1 MFQVTLL
8 LALVSFVLGDF
19 DADLHDKYMTMSR
32 EEFIEYFNSQNYNFK
47 IGSAPELHESS
58 TSCVYMDEETF
69 NNLPRIYHSPAVI
82 AAAPESFDARQQWP
96 SCGSIS
102 EVYNQGACGSCWTF
116 GTATV
121 ASDRTCIGLGVDVRL
136 SEQDFECL
144 TKDVCKGY
152 YPQEAFNFWTT
163 QGLVTQECKP
173 YDIDKLKYNQTCTRT
188 CVDGSSYE
196 SNKHYGASVYSVA
209 SDDGQIIAEL
219 FQNGPIE
226 AVFTVF
232 DDFRNY
238 KSGVYE
244 HMYGGMAGAH
254 SVRVLGYGVENGVP
268 YWLAVNSYGRGWGE
282 GGYFKVKRFASD
294 IGFENQL
301 LAGRARN

>member
-152 YPQEAFNFWTT
+152 YPQEAFNFGPPKGWLLKNVSRTT
-163 QGLVTQECKP
+163 LINSSTIKHVQELVLTEVLMKVTNIMVPQ
-173 YDIDKLKYNQTCTRT
+173 
-188 CVDGSSYE
+188 
-196 SNKHYGASVYSVA
+196 
-209 SDDGQIIAEL
+209 
-219 FQNGPIE
+219 
-226 AVFTVF
+226 FTLWLV
-232 DDFRNY
+232 
-238 KSGVYE
+238 
-244 HMYGGMAGAH
+244 MMA
-254 SVRVLGYGVENGVP
+254 
-268 YWLAVNSYGRGWGE
+268 
-282 GGYFKVKRFASD
+282 K
-294 IGFENQL
+294 
-301 LAGRARN
+301 